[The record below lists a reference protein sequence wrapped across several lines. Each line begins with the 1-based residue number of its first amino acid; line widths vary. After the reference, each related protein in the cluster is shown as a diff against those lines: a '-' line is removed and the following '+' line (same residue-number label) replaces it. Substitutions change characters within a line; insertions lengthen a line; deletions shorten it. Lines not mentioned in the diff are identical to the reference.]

1 MIKVSII
8 TAVFNE
14 VGLIEQCINSV
25 LGQSY
30 GNIEYI
36 IVDGGSADGTVE
48 VIRKYENKIS
58 NWISKPDKG
67 LYFALNEG
75 LQMATGEIVGFLHAD
90 DVYAN
95 NKIIETVISQMIKYN
110 VDACYGDLLYV
121 DRYDAEKIV
130 RYWESSAYVGGLFK
144 SGWMP
149 PHPTLFIKR
158 DIYNRYGSF
167 NTDFRIAA
175 DYELM
180 LRFFEKSKISSH
192 YIPEVLIKMRVG
204 GVSNR
209 NLKNIFRKTS
219 EDYKAWKVNN
229 LCGGG
234 YTILRKNISKIPQ
247 FFVRK

>member
-90 DVYAN
+90 DFYAN
-95 NKIIETVISQMIKYN
+95 DKIVETVIFQMLKYN

-130 RYWESSAYVGGLFK
+130 RYWESRTYIDGLFK

-158 DIYNRYGSF
+158 DIYNKYGFF